1 MTSVEVMAETLDK
14 AKAIVTGDRN
24 DSYGNPIDNHERTAD
39 FQLPWLKH
47 RLVTTNDGGCCELT
61 HTALDVCA
69 MNILQ
74 KLSRAVHDP
83 THADNWVDIAGYA
96 ANAAACAK
104 SLE

>member
-47 RLVTTNDGGCCELT
+47 RLVTKHGDGYELT
-61 HTALDVCA
+61 HTALDVVA

-96 ANAAACAK
+96 ANAAACSK